1 MTITKDPNNL
11 PLQTNGASHEVTNKE
26 DKAAEERKLLPL
38 HESVVRCCC
47 SVITAKIV
55 LWSSCRGGG

>member
-38 HESVVRCCC
+38 HESVVRCC

>member
-1 MTITKDPNNL
+1 MTITKDPNKL
-11 PLQTNGASHEVTNKE
+11 PLQTNGASHEVTDKE

-38 HESVVRCCC
+38 HESVVRCC